1 MIYLHVF
8 CVCRELRE
16 KMQLDLQREQE
27 TLKKRQ
33 ADILSNMQ
41 KEFDN
46 DKKLRKEKFS
56 MQISKFMQSGQSID
70 EMEESDEKREL
81 AVNFGRK

>member
-1 MIYLHVF
+1 
-8 CVCRELRE
+8 
-16 KMQLDLQREQE
+16 MQLDLQREQE

-46 DKKLRKEKFS
+46 DKNLRKEKFS
-56 MQISKFMQSGQSID
+56 MQISKFMQSGQSIVD
-70 EMEESDEKREL
+70 WCLHVTFSRTQLDACCGSDAFFL
-81 AVNFGRK
+81 YAH

>member
-1 MIYLHVF
+1 
-8 CVCRELRE
+8 
-16 KMQLDLQREQE
+16 MQLDLQREQDL
-27 TLKKRQ
+27 LKKRQ
-33 ADILSNMQ
+33 ADIIGNMQ

-81 AVNFGRK
+81 AVNFGQKKF